1 MNRDSSPSQTEIEYR
16 QVISHCKALFDKKN
30 KDYGTSWRI
39 LRLPSLTDQIFIKAQ
54 RIRSIQDKGQQKI
67 VDGIEGEFI
76 GIINYCIIALIQKT
90 LENSDQMEFS
100 PEELGGIYDDQ
111 VEITLELLRNKNH
124 DYGEAWRDM
133 RVSSMTDLILMKI
146 FRTKQIENNLG
157 VTLVSESQLPRY
169 AKLCRILFDKI
180 ERGTNPTSPTVINYA
195 ALRENCHLFTG
206 QHIPF
211 FRVY

>member
-1 MNRDSSPSQTEIEYR
+1 MNRDLQPSQTEIEYR

-54 RIRSIQDKGQQKI
+54 RIRSIQEKGQQKI
-67 VDGIEGEFI
+67 QDGIEGEFI
-76 GIINYCIIALIQKT
+76 GIINYCIIALIQKS

-100 PEELGGIYDDQ
+100 NQEISACYDEQ
-111 VEITLELLRNKNH
+111 VDTTLELLRNKNH

-146 FRTKQIENNLG
+146 FRTKQIENNQG
-157 VTLVSESQLPRY
+157 VTLVSEGVEANYQDML
-169 AKLCRILFDKI
+169 
-180 ERGTNPTSPTVINYA
+180 NYA
-195 ALRENCHLFTG
+195 VFCLIKLKEEQMQSA
-206 QHIPF
+206 QQ
-211 FRVY
+211 

>member
-1 MNRDSSPSQTEIEYR
+1 M
-16 QVISHCKALFDKKN
+16 
-30 KDYGTSWRI
+30 
-39 LRLPSLTDQIFIKAQ
+39 
-54 RIRSIQDKGQQKI
+54 
-67 VDGIEGEFI
+67 DGIEGEFI

-157 VTLVSESQLPRY
+157 VTLVSEGVEANYQDML
-169 AKLCRILFDKI
+169 
-180 ERGTNPTSPTVINYA
+180 NYA
-195 ALRENCHLFTG
+195 VFCLIKLKEEQSQQA
-206 QHIPF
+206 QQ
-211 FRVY
+211 